1 MPISGETPMLVR
13 TFTRPTVV
21 TILTLLAGLVV
32 SILINQPPKPAT
44 ADDTTA
50 SAAAPSGDRFFE
62 MRTYIANEGKL
73 ADLHKRFRDHTNRLF
88 QKHGMTLV
96 GYWTP
101 EPDAK
106 GELTPEA
113 ANTLV
118 YILAYPSRE
127 AREASWK
134 AFMTDPEWQAAYKES
149 HKDGVL
155 VGKVISQFLKPT
167 DYSPIK

>member
-1 MPISGETPMLVR
+1 MLAR
-13 TFTRPTVV
+13 LASLPS
-21 TILTLLAGLVV
+21 ILTAATLLAGLGLAIFLNAEP
-32 SILINQPPKPAT
+32 SSAT
-44 ADDTTA
+44 ADDATKAADT
-50 SAAAPSGDRFFE
+50 AAPERFFE
-62 MRTYIANEGKL
+62 MRTYIAHDGKL

-101 EPDAK
+101 LADAK
-106 GELTPEA
+106 GELSPEA

-127 AREASWK
+127 AREKSWK
-134 AFMTDPEWQAAYKES
+134 EFMADPDWQAAYKKS
-149 HKDGVL
+149 HENGPL
-155 VGKVISQFLKPT
+155 VAKVISQYLAPT